1 MLLDQTTPQQL
12 QWERRETQARRS
24 CLLKMR
30 VRGSRGRSLSPRAP
44 PSRYRLLTVDSA
56 EFLATFFAQRK
67 DEAIF
72 SAWIR
77 MLKGKKMDDR
87 LVAIGSSRV
96 FAFTSKHKVRSGL
109 SPFSRWV
116 LQCACSFWLIPYCW
130 GLVCPARG
138 RRRWRSPL
146 SLQHRRGICTDVTK
160 SLSARRTSSRSP
172 ELRARLTLRS
182 QSAWTVALG

>member
-1 MLLDQTTPQQL
+1 MAVEAD
-12 QWERRETQARRS
+12 R
-24 CLLKMR
+24 
-30 VRGSRGRSLSPRAP
+30 SPRAP

-109 SPFSRWV
+109 SPSSCWV
-116 LQCACSFWLIPYCW
+116 LQCPCSFWLIPYCW
-130 GLVCPARG
+130 DLVCPARG
-138 RRRWRSPL
+138 GRPL
-146 SLQHRRGICTDVTK
+146 SLNTAVGGICTDVTK
-160 SLSARRTSSRSP
+160 SLSVRRTSSRSP